1 MRQRTLRSYLS
12 VISAIAL
19 AGLTT
24 ILTAALAFASQG
36 PGQWP

>member
-1 MRQRTLRSYLS
+1 MRQRTLRHRLS
-12 VISAIAL
+12 VLSALAL

-24 ILTAALAFASQG
+24 ILTAALAFASHG

>member
-1 MRQRTLRSYLS
+1 MRQRTLRRYLS
-12 VISAIAL
+12 VLTATAL

-24 ILTAALAFASQG
+24 ILTAALAFASHG